1 MSTGVPEWEVEI
13 SRSSAWIDD
22 LLARLGWHDRKL
34 TQSAL
39 KATLHGL
46 RDHLD
51 MDAVAL
57 LAQGLPALLRGDLF
71 DGWRPGDKPL
81 PLASRDDFLDRVHET
96 LHRNLA
102 VDPEPVVRAVF
113 AQLQDRLAASEV
125 EEIKAIGPAA
135 LRGLWPI

>member
-1 MSTGVPEWEVEI
+1 MSTGIPEWEIEI

-22 LLARLGWHDRKL
+22 LLARLDWHDRKL
-34 TQSAL
+34 THSAL

-51 MDAVAL
+51 VEAVAL
-57 LAQGLPALLRGDLF
+57 LAQQLPALLRGDLF

-81 PLASRDDFLDRVHET
+81 ALAAREDFLDHVHET

-102 VDPEPVVRAVF
+102 VDPELVTRAVF
-113 AQLQDRLAASEV
+113 AQLRDRVSPSEL
-125 EEIKAIGPAA
+125 EEIKAIAPPV
-135 LRGLWPI
+135 LRGLWPA